1 MVHKSVEAHWFTLG
15 IHFAHEALQVDRF
28 RCVSKR
34 AVRRMWRNQ
43 TNEHGEPL
51 TQFEREALIERHCEL
66 FGIWP
71 Q

>member
-1 MVHKSVEAHWFTLG
+1 
-15 IHFAHEALQVDRF
+15 
-28 RCVSKR
+28 
-34 AVRRMWRNQ
+34 VRRMWKSQ

-66 FGIWP
+66 FGMWP